1 MIRKIQLKTPS
12 IDKLKPAVILS
23 LRISPNVLRKVD
35 EVAEVKKTTRS
46 KFLREAIDSAL
57 PTEVDDG
64 D

>member
-1 MIRKIQLKTPS
+1 MKIPS

-35 EVAEVKKTTRS
+35 EVAEDKKTTRS
-46 KFLREAIDSAL
+46 RFLREAIDTAL
-57 PTEVDDG
+57 PMEVADG